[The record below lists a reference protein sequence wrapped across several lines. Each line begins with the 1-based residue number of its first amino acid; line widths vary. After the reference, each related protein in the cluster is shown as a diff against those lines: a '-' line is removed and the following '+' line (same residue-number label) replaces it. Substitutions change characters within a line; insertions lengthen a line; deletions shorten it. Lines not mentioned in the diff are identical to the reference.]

1 MQFNRLR
8 RREFITLL
16 GGAAVWASAARGQL
30 PAKLPIIGFL
40 GAASPSVGG
49 QWFAAFVQKLRDLG
63 WVEGRNIAIEARW
76 AEGRGDRAAQI
87 AAEFVR
93 LNVDLIVTWSTESAL
108 AAKRATSAIPIVFAL
123 STDPVGSGLVASLA
137 RPGGNATGFSVQTID
152 IAGKRLG
159 LLREIVPK
167 LGRLALLANVSVTD
181 TAMEMREIQ
190 KIARQL
196 GIDVVATLE
205 IRQREDITPAFETL
219 KVQPDA
225 LFVVGDPLTF
235 TNRSQI
241 NTLALGARLPTM
253 YSIRE
258 FVAAG
263 GLMSYG
269 TNFPDLFR
277 RSAEFSDKIL
287 RGAKP
292 ADIPVEQPTKF
303 DLVINRTTAK
313 ALGLTVPDTLLALA
327 DEIIE

>member
-1 MQFNRLR
+1 VR
-8 RREFITLL
+8 RRDFITLL
-16 GGAAVWASAARGQL
+16 GGAAAAWPLAARAQQAG
-30 PAKLPIIGFL
+30 KLPTIGFL
-40 GAASPSVGG
+40 GAATPSVAS
-49 QWFAAFVQKLRDLG
+49 QWLATFVQRLRDLG
-63 WVEGRNIAIEARW
+63 WVEGRNVAIEARW
-76 AEGRGDRAAQI
+76 AEGRGDHSAQI

-108 AAKRATSAIPIVFAL
+108 MAKRATSVIPIVFAI

-137 RPGGNATGFSVQTID
+137 RPGGNATGLSVQTID
-152 IAGKRLG
+152 LAGKRLE
-159 LLREIVPK
+159 LLREVAPK
-167 LGRLALLANVSVTD
+167 LGRLAILANVNVTD

-190 KIARQL
+190 ATARQF
-196 GIDVVATLE
+196 GVDVATLE
-205 IRQREDITPAFETL
+205 IRRAEDITPAFETL

-235 TNRSQI
+235 TNRIQI
-241 NTLALGARLPTM
+241 NTLAQGAGLPTM

-292 ADIPVEQPTKF
+292 ADIPVEQPIKF
-303 DLVINRTTAK
+303 DLVINLKTAK
-313 ALGLTVPDTLLALA
+313 ALGLEVPPTLLARA
-327 DEIIE
+327 DEVIE